1 MKRELQ
7 LALIKHSEEKYMTDK
22 AQTASIGKL
31 KEQIRYA
38 EWARQHEEQQSS
50 GLSVTEWCKEKGIS
64 PSTYYNRLR
73 RMREVLCE
81 KYITPCETAADTSP
95 TEQQSIVALR
105 SRTVNAEEITIEYG
119 GVKICIKGDI
129 PTEKLSAI
137 IGVLRSC

>member
-1 MKRELQ
+1 M
-7 LALIKHSEEKYMTDK
+7 ADK
-22 AQTASIGKL
+22 EPTATIGKL
-31 KEQIRYA
+31 KEQVRYG

-50 GLSVTEWCKEKGIS
+50 GLSVTEWCKEKGLS

-81 KYITPCETAADTSP
+81 KYITPCETVAGITP

-105 SRTVNAEEITIEYG
+105 SNIVKVEEITIEYN
-119 GVKICIKGDI
+119 GVRICIKGDI
-129 PTEKLSAI
+129 STEKVSAI

>member
-1 MKRELQ
+1 
-7 LALIKHSEEKYMTDK
+7 MTDK
-22 AQTASIGKL
+22 SQTVSIGKM
-31 KEQIRYA
+31 KEQVRYA
-38 EWARQHEEQQSS
+38 EWARQHEEQLSS

-73 RMREVLCE
+73 RMREVVGE
-81 KYITPCETAADTSP
+81 KYITPCETIADTSP

-105 SRTVNAEEITIEYG
+105 SRTVNAEEIKIEYG
-119 GVKICIKGDI
+119 CVQICIKGDI

>member
-1 MKRELQ
+1 
-7 LALIKHSEEKYMTDK
+7 MTDK
-22 AQTASIGKL
+22 SQTVTISKL
-31 KEQIRYA
+31 KEQVRYA

-73 RMREVLCE
+73 RMREVVCE
-81 KYITPCETAADTSP
+81 KYISPCETAAAASP

-105 SRTVNAEEITIEYG
+105 SRTVNAEEITIEYS
-119 GVKICIKGDI
+119 GVQICIKGDI